1 MPQTAVMSTPT
12 PTAPTAATGQLWD
25 AVVVGSGVS
34 GLSAAR
40 LLQERG
46 DAVLVLEKESASG
59 GLVRCTREANNVL
72 YHRVGGHVF
81 NTRIGAVADWFWSQF
96 DQQAEFVHAERRAM
110 ISYQF
115 DRQYRYP
122 IESHLYEYGEA
133 FCARA
138 IADMLEAQLG
148 GSGIDSS
155 SFGSYLR
162 TVFGQTLYD
171 NYFRPYN
178 EKIWR
183 RDLESIGVDW
193 LEGKLPQPKAIE
205 AIMANIF
212 RQSNDSMAHAT
223 FYYPVVNGSQFL
235 VDRLSRDLTIQ
246 HNAPVQSVVVDDAGI
261 LVNGSI
267 RCHSLIYTGD
277 LRVLPGQL
285 RGVTV
290 PDRLRASVE
299 GLASNGTSSTLC
311 SSEKL
316 PYSWLYVPS
325 GDFDFHR
332 IIHTG
337 GFSPTNN
344 GDLNPQAAS
353 SCVVEFS
360 GEFTTEQ
367 MREEIA
373 RAGIGLEPI
382 AHNYAPNSYVIH
394 RQDTPDV
401 VAEARALLARHGI
414 HLLGRF
420 AEWQYYNMDNAID
433 AAMRLVA
440 QLPVA
445 KA

>member
-1 MPQTAVMSTPT
+1 MSAPS
-12 PTAPTAATGQLWD
+12 PTAPAAATGQLWD
-25 AVVVGSGVS
+25 AVVVGSGIS

-46 DAVLVLEKESASG
+46 DSVLVLEKESGSG

-81 NTRIGAVADWFWSQF
+81 NTRIPEVAQWFWSQF
-96 DQQAEFVHAERRAM
+96 DQQNEFLHAVRQAM
-110 ISYQF
+110 ISYEF

-122 IESHLYEYGEA
+122 IESHLYEYGED

-138 IADMLEAQLG
+138 IADMMAAQLG
-148 GSGIDSS
+148 GEGIDAS

-171 NYFRPYN
+171 TYFRPYN

-212 RQSNDSMAHAT
+212 RQDNDSMAHAT

-235 VDRLSRDLTIQ
+235 VDRLSRDLSIE
-246 HNAPVQSVVVDDAGI
+246 HNSPVQSVVVDEAGI
-261 LVNGSI
+261 LINGTI
-267 RCHSLIYTGD
+267 RCRTLIYTGD
-277 LRVLPGQL
+277 LRALPAQL
-285 RGVTV
+285 QGVTF

-299 GLASNGTSSTLC
+299 DLASNSTSSTLC
-311 SSEKL
+311 SAGKL

-325 GDFDFHR
+325 DEFNFHR

-344 GDLNPQAAS
+344 GDLDPQTAS

-360 GEFTTEQ
+360 GQFTPEQ
-367 MREEIA
+367 MGEEIA

-382 AHNYAPNSYVIH
+382 AFNYAPNSYVVH
-394 RQDTPDV
+394 RQDTPQV
-401 VAEARALLARHGI
+401 VAEARRLLAGHGI

-420 AEWQYYNMDNAID
+420 AEWQYYNMDNAIA

-440 QLPVA
+440 QLPA
-445 KA
+445 AAA

>member
-1 MPQTAVMSTPT
+1 MSASSLTP
-12 PTAPTAATGQLWD
+12 PAAASGQLWD
-25 AVVVGSGVS
+25 AVVVGSGIS

-40 LLQERG
+40 LLRERG
-46 DAVLVLEKESASG
+46 DSVLVLEKESGSG
-59 GLVRCTREANNVL
+59 GLVRCTREAKNVL

-81 NTRIGAVADWFWSQF
+81 NTRIPEVAQWFWSQF
-96 DQQAEFVHAERRAM
+96 DQQNEFLHAVRQAM
-110 ISYQF
+110 ISYEF

-122 IESHLYEYGEA
+122 IESHLYEYGED

-138 IADMLEAQLG
+138 IADMMAAQLG
-148 GSGIDSS
+148 GEGIDAS

-171 NYFRPYN
+171 TYFRPYN

-212 RQSNDSMAHAT
+212 RQDNDSMAHAT

-235 VDRLSRDLTIQ
+235 VDRLSRDLSIE
-246 HNAPVQSVVVDDAGI
+246 HNSPMQSVVVDEAGI
-261 LVNGSI
+261 LINGTI
-267 RCHSLIYTGD
+267 RCRTLIYTGD
-277 LRVLPGQL
+277 LRVLPAQL
-285 RGVTV
+285 QGVTF

-299 GLASNGTSSTLC
+299 DLASNSTSSTLC
-311 SSEKL
+311 SAGKL

-325 GDFDFHR
+325 GECNFHR

-344 GDLNPQAAS
+344 GDLDPQTAS

-360 GEFTTEQ
+360 GQFTPEQ
-367 MREEIA
+367 MGEEIA

-382 AHNYAPNSYVIH
+382 AFNYAPNSYVVH
-394 RQDTPDV
+394 RQDTPQV
-401 VAEARALLARHGI
+401 VAEARQLLAGHGI

-420 AEWQYYNMDNAID
+420 AEWQYYNMDNAIA

-440 QLPVA
+440 QLPA
-445 KA
+445 AAA

>member
-1 MPQTAVMSTPT
+1 MSASSP
-12 PTAPTAATGQLWD
+12 ALAAQLWD
-25 AVVVGSGVS
+25 AVVVGSGIS

-40 LLQERG
+40 LLQQRG
-46 DAVLVLEKESASG
+46 DAVLVLEKESGSG

-81 NTRIGAVADWFWSQF
+81 NTRIPAVAEWFWAQF
-96 DQQAEFVHAERRAM
+96 DQQSEFLHAVRQAM

-122 IESHLYEYGEA
+122 IESHLYEYGEE

-138 IADMLEAQLG
+138 LADMMEAQLG
-148 GSGIDSS
+148 GDGIDTS

-162 TVFGQTLYD
+162 TVFGHTLYET
-171 NYFRPYN
+171 YFRPYN

-183 RDLESIGVDW
+183 RDLKTIGVEW

-205 AIMANIF
+205 AVMANIF
-212 RQSNDSMAHAT
+212 RQDNDTMAHAS

-235 VDRLSRDLTIQ
+235 VDRLSRDLAIQ
-246 HNAPVQSVVVDDAGI
+246 HDSPMCSIVVDEAGVLI
-261 LVNGSI
+261 NGEL
-267 RCHSLIYTGD
+267 RCRSLIYTGD
-277 LRVLPGQL
+277 LRALPGQL
-285 RGVTV
+285 QGVTF
-290 PDRLRASVE
+290 PDRLRNALE
-299 GLASNGTSSTLC
+299 DLASNSTSSALC
-311 SSEKL
+311 RAGKL

-325 GDFDFHR
+325 DAFNFHR

-337 GFSPTNN
+337 GFSPSNN
-344 GDLNPQAAS
+344 GDLDPSSYS

-360 GEFTTEQ
+360 GQFTPDQ

-373 RAGIGLEPI
+373 RAGIGLDPI
-382 AHNYAPNSYVIH
+382 AFNYAPNSYVIH
-394 RQDTPDV
+394 RQDTLQV
-401 VAEARALLARHGI
+401 VEEARRLLAPYGI
-414 HLLGRF
+414 YLLGRF

-440 QLPVA
+440 QLPTA
-445 KA
+445 AA

>member
-1 MPQTAVMSTPT
+1 MSASS
-12 PTAPTAATGQLWD
+12 PTAPSAVAPSGQVWD
-25 AVVVGSGVS
+25 AVVVGSGIS

-46 DAVLVLEKESASG
+46 DSVLVLEKETGSG

-81 NTRIGAVADWFWSQF
+81 NTRIPAVAQWFWSQF
-96 DQQAEFVHAERRAM
+96 DQQNEFLHAVRQAM

-122 IESHLYEYGEA
+122 IESHLYEYGEE
-133 FCARA
+133 FCSRA
-138 IADMLEAQLG
+138 IADMMAAQLG

-162 TVFGQTLYD
+162 TVFGNTLYEA
-171 NYFRPYN
+171 YFRPYN

-183 RDLESIGVDW
+183 RDLQSIGVDW

-212 RQSNDSMAHAT
+212 RQENDSMAHAT

-246 HNAPVQSVVVDDAGI
+246 HSTPMQSVVVDEAGI

-267 RCHSLIYTGD
+267 RCRSLIYTGD
-277 LRVLPGQL
+277 LRVLPAQL
-285 RGVTV
+285 QGLTF
-290 PDRLRASVE
+290 PDQLRASVE
-299 GLASNGTSSTLC
+299 DLASNSTSSTLC
-311 SSEKL
+311 SSGKL

-325 GDFDFHR
+325 GDFNFHR

-337 GFSPTNN
+337 GFSPSNN
-344 GDLNPQAAS
+344 GDLNPEAAS

-360 GEFTTEQ
+360 GQFSPEQ

-382 AHNYAPNSYVIH
+382 AFNYAPNSYVVH
-394 RQDTPDV
+394 RQDTPQV
-401 VAEARALLARHGI
+401 VAEARRLLAGHGI

-433 AAMRLVA
+433 AAMRLVTQIPA
-440 QLPVA
+440 A
-445 KA
+445 TA

>member
-1 MPQTAVMSTPT
+1 MSASSPLDSSASATA
-12 PTAPTAATGQLWD
+12 GQVWD
-25 AVVVGSGVS
+25 AVVVGSGIS

-46 DAVLVLEKESASG
+46 DSVLVLEKETGSG

-81 NTRIGAVADWFWSQF
+81 NTRIPAVAQWFWSQF
-96 DQQAEFVHAERRAM
+96 DQQSEFLHAVRQAM
-110 ISYQF
+110 ISYEF

-122 IESHLYEYGEA
+122 IESHLYEYGEE

-138 IADMLEAQLG
+138 IADMMEAQLG
-148 GSGIDSS
+148 GSGIDAS

-162 TVFGQTLYD
+162 TVFGHTLYET
-171 NYFRPYN
+171 YFRPYN

-183 RDLESIGVDW
+183 RDLKEIGVDW

-212 RQSNDSMAHAT
+212 RQDNDSMAHAT

-246 HNAPVQSVVVDDAGI
+246 HSTAVRSVLVEEDGI
-261 LVNGSI
+261 VVNGAI
-267 RCHSLIYTGD
+267 RCRTLIYTGD
-277 LRVLPGQL
+277 LRALPGQL
-285 RGVTV
+285 EGVTF
-290 PDRLRASVE
+290 PDALRASVE
-299 GLASNGTSSTLC
+299 DLASNSTSSTLC
-311 SSEKL
+311 RAGKL

-325 GDFDFHR
+325 DAFNFHR

-337 GFSPTNN
+337 GFSPSNN
-344 GDLNPQAAS
+344 GDLDPETYS

-360 GEFTTEQ
+360 GQFSPEQ
-367 MREEIA
+367 MGEEIA

-382 AHNYAPNSYVIH
+382 AFNYAPNSYVVH
-394 RQDTPDV
+394 RQDTPQV
-401 VAEARALLARHGI
+401 VAEARQLLAPHGI

-440 QLPVA
+440 QLPA
-445 KA
+445 AHA

>member
-1 MPQTAVMSTPT
+1 MSAPS
-12 PTAPTAATGQLWD
+12 PTAPTATSGQVWD
-25 AVVVGSGVS
+25 ALVVGSGIS

-46 DAVLVLEKESASG
+46 QTVLVLEKESGSG

-81 NTRIGAVADWFWSQF
+81 NTRIPAVAEWFWSQF
-96 DQQAEFVHAERRAM
+96 DQQHEFLHAVRQAM
-110 ISYQF
+110 ISYEF
-115 DRQYRYP
+115 GRQYRYP
-122 IESHLYEYGEA
+122 IESHLYEYGED
-133 FCARA
+133 FCGRA
-138 IADMLEAQLG
+138 IADMMAAQLSG
-148 GSGIDSS
+148 GGVDAS

-171 NYFRPYN
+171 TYFRPYN

-183 RDLESIGVDW
+183 RDLETIGVDW

-212 RQSNDSMAHAT
+212 RQDNDTMAHAT

-246 HNAPVQSVVVDDAGI
+246 HNTAVQSLVVDDSGI
-261 LVNGSI
+261 LVNGAI
-267 RCHSLIYTGD
+267 RCRQLIYTGD
-277 LRVLPGQL
+277 LRVLPAQL
-285 RGVTV
+285 QGVHV
-290 PDRLRASVE
+290 PDRLRASLE
-299 GLASNGTSSTLC
+299 ALASNSTSSTLC
-311 SSEKL
+311 RSGKL

-325 GDFDFHR
+325 ADFNFHR

-344 GDLNPQAAS
+344 GELDPQSAS

-360 GEFTTEQ
+360 GEFTPEQ
-367 MREEIA
+367 MCEEIA

-382 AHNYAPNSYVIH
+382 AFNYAPNSYIVH
-394 RQDTPDV
+394 RQDTPQV
-401 VAEARALLARHGI
+401 VDEARRLFAGHGI

-433 AAMRLVA
+433 AAMRLVD

-445 KA
+445 SA

>member
-1 MPQTAVMSTPT
+1 MSPPS
-12 PTAPTAATGQLWD
+12 PTAPSAATDQLWD
-25 AVVVGSGVS
+25 AVVVGSGIS

-46 DAVLVLEKESASG
+46 DAVLVLEKESGSG

-81 NTRIGAVADWFWSQF
+81 NTRIPAVAEWFWSQF
-96 DQQAEFVHAERRAM
+96 DQQHEFLHAARQAM
-110 ISYQF
+110 ISYEF

-138 IADMLEAQLG
+138 IADMMEAQLG
-148 GSGIDSS
+148 GAGIDAS

-171 NYFRPYN
+171 HYFRPYN

-193 LEGKLPQPKAIE
+193 LEGKLPQPKAVE

-212 RQSNDSMAHAT
+212 RQNNDNMAHAS

-235 VDRLSRDLTIQ
+235 IDRLSRDLTIQ
-246 HNAPVQSVVVDDAGI
+246 HNVTVKSVVVEEASI

-267 RCHSLIYTGD
+267 RCRSLIYTGD
-277 LRVLPGQL
+277 LRVLPSQL
-285 RGVTV
+285 HGVTV

-299 GLASNGTSSTLC
+299 MLASNGTSSSLC
-311 SSEKL
+311 RSGKL
-316 PYSWLYVPS
+316 AYSWLYVPS
-325 GDFDFHR
+325 GDFNFHR

-344 GDLNPQAAS
+344 GDLNPRTAS

-360 GEFTTEQ
+360 GEFTPQQ
-367 MREEIA
+367 MREEIS

-382 AHNYAPNSYVIH
+382 SFNYAPNSYVVH
-394 RQDTPDV
+394 RQDTPEI
-401 VAEARALLARHGI
+401 VAEARRLLASHGI

-440 QLPVA
+440 QLPAA